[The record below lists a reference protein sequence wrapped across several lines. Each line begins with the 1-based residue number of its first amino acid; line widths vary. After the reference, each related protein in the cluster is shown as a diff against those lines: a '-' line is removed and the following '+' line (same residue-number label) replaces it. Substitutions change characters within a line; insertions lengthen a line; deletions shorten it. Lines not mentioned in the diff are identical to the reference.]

1 MLRVEDMFRAVMKNA
16 AILIGGRVT
25 NAVLGL
31 AAFGLAGRSLGRETF
46 GVLMVVYTL
55 AQAAADVARFQS
67 WQTVLQYGA
76 KPLAD
81 GNLPDL
87 QRVIRFSCLLDLI
100 SAVSGVALG
109 VAATVL
115 IGGVLHLPA
124 GVAPAAAAYMSCI
137 ACMVTA
143 TPTGILRLYGRFDLL
158 AGETNVC
165 SLVWL
170 VGGVIATA
178 RHAGFQGYILVWWA
192 GTFATFAYLSTAA
205 FVVLARQG
213 ALKGFSWRVGHLTQG
228 FPEIWRFAMATHT
241 NATLGLSFTHVST
254 LIVSALLN
262 PAQAALW
269 RVAKLFSEAIAAP
282 AEMITSAMYPEFA
295 RLAASGQNH
304 VLGRLAL
311 RIGGTV
317 GAMATLLLVVTFLF
331 GHSILRLTMGEAFT
345 SAAPVM
351 TWLTAAAIV
360 GIWALPL
367 EPMLISTGHASAA
380 VLTRLIVSALY
391 LLSLA
396 PLVGRLGVVGGGIA
410 AVGASVLLGVG
421 MMLGVMRWY
430 RDPRS
435 GMLARTPP

>member
-1 MLRVEDMFRAVMKNA
+1 MLKVEDMFRAVMKNA

-109 VAATVL
+109 IAATVV

-124 GVAPAAAAYMSCI
+124 GVAPAAAAYMSCV
-137 ACMVTA
+137 AFMVTA

-205 FVVLARQG
+205 FVVMVRQG
-213 ALKGFSWRVGHLTQG
+213 ALKGFSWREGHLTRG

-317 GAMATLLLVVTFLF
+317 GAMASLLLVITFLF
-331 GHSILRLTMGEAFT
+331 GHSILRLTMGEGFT
-345 SAAPVM
+345 AAAPVM

>member
-55 AQAAADVARFQS
+55 AQAAADVARFQP

-87 QRVIRFSCLLDLI
+87 RRVIRFSCLLDLI

-124 GVAPAAAAYMSCI
+124 GVAPAAAAYMSCV

-205 FVVLARQG
+205 VVVLVRQG
-213 ALKGFSWRVGHLTQG
+213 ALKGFSWREGHLTRG
-228 FPEIWRFAMATHT
+228 FPEIWRFAMATHA

-282 AEMITSAMYPEFA
+282 AEMITSALYPEFA
-295 RLAASGQNH
+295 RLAASGQNNI
-304 VLGRLAL
+304 LGRLAL
-311 RIGGTV
+311 RIGATV
-317 GAMATLLLVVTFLF
+317 GGMATLLLIITVLF
-331 GHSILRLTMGEAFT
+331 GSSILRLTMGEAFI

-380 VLTRLIVSALY
+380 VLTRLVVSALY

-410 AVGASVLLGVG
+410 AVGASVLLGIG